1 MRRRLIILPTV
12 VASAVC
18 VAVGFVG
25 AGLVGLSLV
34 AVTGLAYCVVGRKG
48 VPRRFGGLSYL
59 FGLVYFGVV
68 MSWMFNI
75 HATEL
80 IEDSFLAGVFKSLTL
95 FLIVSVLAVGFVIT
109 GLMIKKALQRGMSQN
124 WLLVIIPSAWVIGEY
139 LRSVGFSVF
148 SYGPGGSIGPYWN
161 FGTVGFLTAE
171 TPLRYAG
178 RLVGL
183 YGLSFL
189 VVFSAVVVVLA
200 VKRRKAYALL
210 LAVPIV
216 LSTAGWA
223 MYRVAAGPTV
233 KTGVVSVG
241 SEAEGYQAELTE
253 LFRGSDAETIVL
265 PEYSYYFIDDDGV
278 QREGQDAD
286 KDQLFIDSATI
297 PVPGG
302 VGYNAVHYHDAGGNR
317 LAYEKKSF
325 LIPGGEYVP
334 YIYSFILGLSGNE
347 LIIQDFQ
354 QNKSVEKSETKE
366 RPYVWGDVSYGGLA
380 CSGAIAPGEYGSLV
394 GQGAEVVTN
403 SASISTLG
411 VSDGFYAQA
420 YSMAKFTA
428 VANARPFVQ
437 ASRGGDSY
445 VLDKDGNVQEVVR
458 ANSNGVALA
467 EADVQTNST
476 KTLYA
481 ILGEWMV
488 PVSFVI
494 VGVGFALAG
503 KPSRGARR
511 RREK

>member
-1 MRRRLIILPTV
+1 MRRRFAILLTV
-12 VASAVC
+12 VVSAVC
-18 VAVGFVG
+18 VALGFVW

-34 AVTGLAYCVVGRKG
+34 GMLGLMYCVVERKR
-48 VPRRFGGLSYL
+48 VPRRFVGLSYL

-80 IEDSFLAGVFKSLTL
+80 IEDSFLAGVFKALTL

-109 GLMIKKALQRGMSQN
+109 GVIVKKALQRGMSQN
-124 WLLVIIPSAWVIGEY
+124 WLLLIIPSAWVIGEY
-139 LRSVGFSVF
+139 MRSVIFSVF
-148 SYGPGGSIGPYWN
+148 SYGPGGSVGPYWN
-161 FGTVGFLTAE
+161 FGTVGFLAAE

-189 VVFSAVVVVLA
+189 VVFSAVAIALA
-200 VKRRKAYALL
+200 VKRSKAYALFL
-210 LAVPIV
+210 IIPFV
-216 LSTAGWA
+216 LSVAGWA
-223 MYRVAAGPTV
+223 MYRVADGPTV
-233 KTGVVSVG
+233 KAGIVSIG
-241 SEAEGYQAELTE
+241 SGAKGYQAELAQS
-253 LFRGSDAETIVL
+253 FSRSDAETIVL
-265 PEYSYYFIDDDGV
+265 PEYSYYFINDDGAQQEV
-278 QREGQDAD
+278 QDTD
-286 KDQLFIDSATI
+286 KAQLFIDSATI
-297 PVPGG
+297 PVPDN
-302 VGYNAVHYHDAGGNR
+302 VGYNAVHYHDADGNR

-334 YIYSFILGLSGNE
+334 YVYSFILGLSGNE

-380 CSGAIAPGEYGSLV
+380 CSGAIAPGEYRSLV
-394 GQGAEVVTN
+394 SQGAEVVTN

-411 VSDGFYAQA
+411 VSDGYYTQA

-445 VLDKDGNVQEVVR
+445 VLDKDGNEQKVIRADEDGVQ
-458 ANSNGVALA
+458 LA
-467 EADVQTNST
+467 EVDVQTNST
-476 KTLYA
+476 KTLYTM
-481 ILGEWMV
+481 LGEWVV
-488 PVSFVI
+488 PFSFVM
-494 VGVGFALAG
+494 VGAGFALAR
-503 KPSRGARR
+503 KPRRNARSH
-511 RREK
+511 REN